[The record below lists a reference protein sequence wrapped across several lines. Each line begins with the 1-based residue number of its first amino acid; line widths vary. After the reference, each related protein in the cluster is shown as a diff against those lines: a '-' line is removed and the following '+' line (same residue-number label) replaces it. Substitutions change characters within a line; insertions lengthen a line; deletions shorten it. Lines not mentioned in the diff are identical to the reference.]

1 MEYVAMNNKLILSSI
16 ILTLSGVSL
25 YSFAVNP
32 KGYSSINIP
41 KKGGAGASVVIG
53 YDSTTEAGIF
63 STIVGPRSK
72 IDS

>member
-1 MEYVAMNNKLILSSI
+1 MNNKLILLSI

-41 KKGGAGASVVIG
+41 KSIAFETDCSFLHICKM
-53 YDSTTEAGIF
+53 
-63 STIVGPRSK
+63 
-72 IDS
+72 